1 MHRHPCLSVESN
13 LTSSKF
19 DDSSLKVAT
28 LAANKE
34 RVNPKVRRVPY
45 EKVKRFPFYN
55 IKVKKVTLYV
65 EVKGVPYRG

>member
-1 MHRHPCLSVESN
+1 M
-13 LTSSKF
+13 
-19 DDSSLKVAT
+19 KVAT
-28 LAANKE
+28 LAANNE

-65 EVKGVPYRG
+65 DVKGVPYRG